1 MASPLKATPSATRKV
16 DTGVKNRA
24 KVASGL
30 EEVLADTYRL
40 LFKTHTYH
48 WNVTGPLFYSVHH
61 LTEEQYQDLFEAADV
76 LAERIRALGQVAPM
90 RFGDIV
96 RDSAISDLDGTPSA
110 GEMIDD
116 LRKDHEHLAK
126 RLHQLIRTAEEHDDD
141 VTGDLAIARSSVHE
155 KAAWMLRAMTDGS

>member
-1 MASPLKATPSATRKV
+1 MASPLKATPTATRSM
-16 DTGVKNRA
+16 DTGVTHRA
-24 KVASGL
+24 KVAAGL

-48 WNVTGPLFYSVHH
+48 WNVTGPLFYSIHH

-76 LAERIRALGQVAPM
+76 LAERIRALGQVTPM
-90 RFGDIV
+90 RFADMASN
-96 RDSAISDLDGTPSA
+96 SAVKDLDKRPSA

-116 LRKDHEHLAK
+116 LRKDHEQLAK
-126 RLHQLIRTAEEHDDD
+126 RLHKLIRLAEDNDDD

-155 KAAWMLRAMTDGS
+155 KAAWMLRAMTDEA